1 MTDAPR
7 IGANVPEAFPNIS
20 WFECLGEMVASDL
33 EMRVLGRYF
42 EARFAIVCGGRTILV
57 EIEPGLPF
65 RAVEEPGMEASWD
78 FTLRGEAA
86 DWESFLSPVPP
97 ALCSDPLA
105 MDRHIGTFHIEGD
118 RKTLVRH
125 MRGFHRLFQLA
136 RRIGHAPEGKS
147 LDPETALE
155 KPDLSGIS
163 GRYVRLAFDGSASD
177 VYFEE
182 AGIGA
187 PLLCLHT
194 AGSDSRQYRHLMCD
208 EEVTSNWR
216 VIAFDMPAH
225 GRSSPPDGWWKREY
239 RLTTETYA
247 STVMAFVDALG
258 LKQPMVLGCS
268 MGGAVALELAR
279 DHPEEIGC
287 AISLEAASKVEGR
300 FLDWSILPDAGG
312 SATAAAWIYGLMAPQ
327 SPERHRRE
335 VFWHYAQGGP
345 GVYRGDTFFYG
356 VDWDMRGKEEEI
368 DTKKCPVYMM
378 TGEYDHACTPAESRE
393 TARKIPGAEFTEM
406 KGLGHFPMAENYS
419 LFREYLAPI
428 LERIAEART

>member
-1 MTDAPR
+1 MTDDPR
-7 IGANVPEAFPNIS
+7 TGKDGPAAFPNIS
-20 WFECLGEMVASDL
+20 WFERLGEIVASDP

-57 EIEPGLPF
+57 EIEPALAF
-65 RAVEEPGMEASWD
+65 RVVEEPGMEASWD

-86 DWESFLSPVPP
+86 DWESFLSPVPS
-97 ALCSDPLA
+97 ALCSDLLA
-105 MDRHIGTFHIEGD
+105 MNRHSETFHIEGD
-118 RKTLVRH
+118 RKALVRH

-136 RRIGHAPEGKS
+136 RRIGYAPEES
-147 LDPETALE
+147 LYDTNFTGE

-163 GRYVRLAFDGSASD
+163 GRYLRLADGSASE
-177 VYFEE
+177 VCFEE

-194 AGSDSRQYRHLMCD
+194 AGSDSRQYRDLMCD
-208 EEVTSNWR
+208 EEVTPSWR
-216 VIAFDMPAH
+216 VIAFDMPSH
-225 GRSSPPDGWWKREY
+225 GRSSPPDGWWEREY
-239 RLTTETYA
+239 RLTTESYA
-247 STVMAFVDALG
+247 STVMAFVEALG
-258 LKQPMVLGCS
+258 LDRPVVLGCS

-279 DHPEEIGC
+279 AYPDGVG
-287 AISLEAASKVEGR
+287 AVISLEAASKIEGR

-312 SATAAAWIYGLMAPQ
+312 SATAAAWTYGLMAPQ

-345 GVYRGDTFFYG
+345 GIYRGDTFFYG
-356 VDWDMRGKEEEI
+356 VDWDLRGREEEI

-393 TARKIPGAEFTEM
+393 TARKILGAEFTEM
-406 KGLGHFPMAENYS
+406 KGLGHFPMAENYP
-419 LFREYLAPI
+419 LFREYLTPI
-428 LERIAEART
+428 LARIAEARTH